1 MNMLHRKHVNK
12 RKSVR
17 TFRKHA
23 SRTKSA
29 NVRSAPQRGG
39 WRL

>member
-1 MNMLHRKHVNK
+1 MYSLHRKHVNK
-12 RKSVR
+12 RKSAKS
-17 TFRKHA
+17 FRKNA

>member
-1 MNMLHRKHVNK
+1 MGLY
-12 RKSVR
+12 RKSVNKNR
-17 TFRKHA
+17 SAGTFRRNVK
-23 SRTKSA
+23 RTKSA

>member
-1 MNMLHRKHVNK
+1 MMYRKPVNK

-17 TFRKHA
+17 SFRRTAK
-23 SRTKSA
+23 RTKAA
-29 NVRSAPQRGG
+29 NMQKAPHRGG

>member
-1 MNMLHRKHVNK
+1 MYSLKRQHVNK
-12 RKSVR
+12 RKSAK
-17 TFRKHA
+17 TFRKHS

>member
-1 MNMLHRKHVNK
+1 MRTLHRKHVNK
-12 RKSVR
+12 RKSAKS
-17 TFRKHA
+17 FRKHV